1 MARRFRP
8 TFEKLENREVF
19 SANPMTAAPVIE
31 TAPATTE
38 YRSLPYIEQENV
50 VKTYQADPNQQ
61 QIIAILIGLR
71 Q

>member
-8 TFEKLENREVF
+8 TFETLENREVF
-19 SANPMTAAPVIE
+19 SANPMTAAPVVE
-31 TAPATTE
+31 TAPPPALM
-38 YRSLPYIEQENV
+38 LPYIEQDNV
-50 VKTYQADPNQQ
+50 YKMAQQANPNQQ